1 MPVEKSISKIRA
13 QIDAL
18 RPYLDTFSDP
28 AQRPGAEDCLALQR
42 LLWELGDHLSVY
54 KFARQNSEVSP
65 NFSLHAH
72 ISEAAETIK
81 SEAVPEPA
89 PAPETPAA
97 AETKL
102 KKVEPEEP
110 APPIRA
116 MKPLQIGLNDKF
128 RFINEL
134 FAHNDAEYHI
144 AVEQL
149 GGLQTWAE
157 TDLYLNSLRNLYGWQ
172 DNQEAVK
179 YFYSLVRKR
188 FQ

>member
-1 MPVEKSISKIRA
+1 M
-13 QIDAL
+13 
-18 RPYLDTFSDP
+18 
-28 AQRPGAEDCLALQR
+28 
-42 LLWELGDHLSVY
+42 
-54 KFARQNSEVSP
+54 
-65 NFSLHAH
+65 
-72 ISEAAETIK
+72 
-81 SEAVPEPA
+81 
-89 PAPETPAA
+89 
-97 AETKL
+97 
-102 KKVEPEEP
+102 KKVEAEES

-116 MKPLQIGLNDKF
+116 TKPLQIGLNDKF

-172 DNQEAVK
+172 ENQEAVR
-179 YFYSLVRKR
+179 YFYTLVRNR